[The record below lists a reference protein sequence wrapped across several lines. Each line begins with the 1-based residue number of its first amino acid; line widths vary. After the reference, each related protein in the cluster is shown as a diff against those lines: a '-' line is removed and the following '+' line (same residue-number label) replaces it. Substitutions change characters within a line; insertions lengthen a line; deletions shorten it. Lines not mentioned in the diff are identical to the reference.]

1 MHRQRHF
8 LLLVTLAAAVSTPA
22 LGQDRSEP
30 QNLHIAATIGQQV
43 RVHGH
48 VRFVHNCS
56 PDTVADMTIVTPPKL
71 GELSTKVEI
80 VTLTRITPPS
90 GGECLGRAA
99 PGRVVYYTAQ
109 ACGHD
114 TFHYDYEMSSLGHRA
129 TDWTVTV
136 DIPCGGVALRCDAAC
151 VANAYQKWVNADP
164 LRKYRGGAGS
174 LLFVCGRQC
183 GAKFGSLGG
192 VIRPEERKCVMECI
206 AAKEAAQH

>member
-1 MHRQRHF
+1 MHTQRH
-8 LLLVTLAAAVSTPA
+8 LLLLMTLATAASTPA

-48 VRFVHNCS
+48 VRFERNCS
-56 PDTVADMTIVTPPKL
+56 PATIANMTIVTPPKL

-90 GGECLGRAA
+90 RGECLGRAA
-99 PGRVVYYTAQ
+99 PGRVVYYTAL

-114 TFHYDYEMSSLGHRA
+114 TFHYEMSSLGHRT

-136 DIPCGGVALRCDAAC
+136 DVPCAGIAL
-151 VANAYQKWVNADP
+151 
-164 LRKYRGGAGS
+164 GAS
-174 LLFVCGRQC
+174 FHP
-183 GAKFGSLGG
+183 AS
-192 VIRPEERKCVMECI
+192 
-206 AAKEAAQH
+206 AT

>member
-1 MHRQRHF
+1 MHTQRHF
-8 LLLVTLAAAVSTPA
+8 LLLMTLAVSTPA
-22 LGQDRSEP
+22 LAQDRSEP

-48 VRFVHNCS
+48 VRFDRNCS
-56 PDTVADMTIVTPPKL
+56 PDAIADMTIVTPPKL

-90 GGECLGRAA
+90 RGRCLGQTA

-114 TFHYDYEMSSLGHRA
+114 TFHYEMSSLGHRT

-136 DIPCGGVALRCDAAC
+136 DVPCPAL
-151 VANAYQKWVNADP
+151 
-164 LRKYRGGAGS
+164 
-174 LLFVCGRQC
+174 
-183 GAKFGSLGG
+183 SLG
-192 VIRPEERKCVMECI
+192 VSFHPASVT
-206 AAKEAAQH
+206 